1 MKKYIAIL
9 PILITFLLSL
19 FQIAKV
25 HKTEKPVEKSINLS
39 IYRENNYSSAAYDST
54 IASVHIT
61 VSKVVDNKCTTVY
74 DKTLTSMQLQQFPD
88 VQNALNSTFT
98 VPNLLNNNEKLLI
111 TYDVTYNTRGS
122 ELTLSNYM
130 YTNAAKEDQVKINI

>member
-1 MKKYIAIL
+1 
-9 PILITFLLSL
+9 
-19 FQIAKV
+19 
-25 HKTEKPVEKSINLS
+25 
-39 IYRENNYSSAAYDST
+39 
-54 IASVHIT
+54 